1 MNNDSTDWTKGFN
14 FDFGPLKEAV
24 RGFEN
29 IDKVISA
36 MDYPQMDY
44 SNIIKQVNENIPEFE
59 PIIPEGYF
67 EKVQE
72 YQEKSL
78 EILQSI
84 NQNTANLYSI
94 VDLIKNSN
102 DKQDEMIELLSD
114 IFLLAK
120 VKDKEEADSMFKQ
133 IMTKIND
140 TADTAES
147 IIKLSGWAMAIYN
160 MVISFLPR

>member
-24 RGFEN
+24 KGFEN

-67 EKVQE
+67 EWSNYE
-72 YQEKSL
+72 ER
-78 EILQSI
+78 EIE
-84 NQNTANLYSI
+84 
-94 VDLIKNSN
+94 VK
-102 DKQDEMIELLSD
+102 KQCMELLKDDSIEGHD
-114 IFLLAK
+114 AKLLR
-120 VKDKEEADSMFKQ
+120 
-133 IMTKIND
+133 T
-140 TADTAES
+140 
-147 IIKLSGWAMAIYN
+147 YN
-160 MVISFLPR
+160 SLILD